1 MNDNDYAQWI
11 IKDTWLHVKPALIGY
26 ALVLALYWTLV

>member
-11 IKDTWLHVKPALIGY
+11 IKDTWQQVKPALIMY
-26 ALVLALYWTLV
+26 AAVLTLYWTLV